1 MESYDIGNYLYVHY
15 VTPET
20 QYTGFR
26 RSAWWFTH
34 CHQI

>member
-1 MESYDIGNYLYVHY
+1 MESYDICNYLFVHY

-26 RSAWWFTH
+26 QSA
-34 CHQI
+34 